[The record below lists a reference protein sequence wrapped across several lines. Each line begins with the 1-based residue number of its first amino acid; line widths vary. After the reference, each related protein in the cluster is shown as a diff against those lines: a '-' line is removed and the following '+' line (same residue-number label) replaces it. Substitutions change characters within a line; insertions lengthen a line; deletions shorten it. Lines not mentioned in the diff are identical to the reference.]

1 MISAATPKVLLVDR
15 AGACDVSFPFC
26 AAISHFRRDG
36 RVSRK
41 KRARVPVLRQYRPR
55 EPLRKRDQRHASD
68 SDTYL
73 IFLIYVAVNGDRA
86 PVLPEPTLAVPER
99 GFALLQ
105 ERGDALPGI
114 VASVDGHAFR
124 SLGGQRLG
132 QAAV

>member
-26 AAISHFRRDG
+26 TAISHFRRDG

-55 EPLRKRDQRHASD
+55 KPLRKGGQRHASD

-73 IFLIYVAVNGDRA
+73 IFLIYFAVNGDRA
-86 PVLPEPTLAVPER
+86 PVLPGPTIAAASSGVIL
-99 GFALLQ
+99 GLLIM
-105 ERGDALPGI
+105 GTIP
-114 VASVDGHAFR
+114 
-124 SLGGQRLG
+124 
-132 QAAV
+132 QAPAPP